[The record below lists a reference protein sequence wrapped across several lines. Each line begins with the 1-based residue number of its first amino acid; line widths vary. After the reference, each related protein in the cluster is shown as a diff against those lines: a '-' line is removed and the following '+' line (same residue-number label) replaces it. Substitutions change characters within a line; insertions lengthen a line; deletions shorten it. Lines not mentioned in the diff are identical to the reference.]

1 VDVRNLTKR
10 HRLRGNWMRAK
21 RERADDATA
30 GARGRIEIRP
40 ISIRLR
46 LSKVRSRARMSR
58 DVSMIARALMMR
70 GSCCWVLL
78 RAASKQDLCGLD
90 ATLLQFW

>member
-1 VDVRNLTKR
+1 
-10 HRLRGNWMRAK
+10 MRPK
-21 RERADDATA
+21 RERADDVTA
-30 GARGRIEIRP
+30 EARGRIEIRP

-70 GSCCWVLL
+70 GSCSRVLL
-78 RAASKQDLCGLD
+78 RAASNQDLCGLH
-90 ATLLQFW
+90 ATLLQF